1 MVSGMGIRRADQ
13 LPAGH
18 VALTVFYGPGDDA
31 GTDYFGPI
39 LEEDA
44 LTIRIEVYGEPMKT
58 FRKRDCTITRS
69 AEDTRGAV

>member
-1 MVSGMGIRRADQ
+1 MSGMGIRRADQ

-18 VALTVFYGPGDDA
+18 VALTVFRHAADDV
-31 GTDYFGPI
+31 GTDYYGPI

-44 LTIRIEVYGEPMKT
+44 LTIRISVYGEPMKT

-69 AEDTRGAV
+69 EDDA